1 MNILIGFLT
10 GIAASMGLGGGFILI
25 IWLTLF
31 KGLSQ
36 TQAQGVNLLFFL
48 PIALFSVLIHS
59 KNKLIE
65 WKIVPFAVLSGI
77 IGAALGS
84 IISFTL
90 TDNTLRMLFSLLII
104 PVSLREIFHK
114 KKV

>member
-25 IWLTLF
+25 IWLTIF
-31 KGLSQ
+31 GGLEQ
-36 TQAQGVNLLFFL
+36 TAAQGVNLLFFL
-48 PIALFSVLIHS
+48 PVALFSVIIHA

-65 WKIVPFAVLSGI
+65 WRIVPFAVISGI
-77 IGAALGS
+77 IGAAIGS
-84 IISFTL
+84 FLSFIL
-90 TDNTLRMLFSLLII
+90 TDSLLRTLFAFLII

-114 KKV
+114 KKD

>member
-31 KGLSQ
+31 AGLPQ
-36 TQAQGVNLLFFL
+36 TQAQGINLLFFL
-48 PIALFSVLIHS
+48 PVALFSAAIHA
-59 KNKLIE
+59 KNRLIE
-65 WKIVPFAVLSGI
+65 WKIVPFAVLAGI
-77 IGAALGS
+77 AGAALGS
-84 IISFTL
+84 FLSFMFS
-90 TDNTLRMLFSLLII
+90 DNTLRILFALLII

-114 KKV
+114 KKA